1 MMEPKLILEQTQKL
15 IMTPELK
22 QAITVLTLPSLE
34 LSNYIQKQLEENPV
48 LEIPDGME
56 NMTNLSNEEDPS
68 INLKELFADSSDL
81 GIGSY
86 TPREQKERVFEPV
99 AVQHSSLQDYLK
111 FQLHIIKLTARQQSI
126 GEFIIDNISKDGYL
140 GISPDEMAYSLKVD
154 VSQIEEVLNIIK
166 NFDPPGIAASS
177 LAECLKR
184 QIDSSHPKYN
194 ILMQLIDAH
203 LDDLAANR
211 LSVIAKNL
219 KLTLPETQEL
229 VDEIKTLNP
238 KPGLLYS
245 SDDSVEYILLDVVIE
260 RVGSEYV
267 VLVNDTSVPRLNI
280 NPYYRSM
287 VLNNG
292 NIDDNARKFVEGK
305 LNSAVWLIKS
315 IEQRRLT
322 LFKVATTVIEYQ
334 RDFLDKGIAY
344 LVPLTLKEVADRID
358 VHESTVSRAI
368 AGKYVQ
374 TPRGTFSWKFFFASG
389 IVTSEGDATSANW
402 VKKMIQDL
410 IAEENVK
417 QPLSDQKLTNLL
429 AEKGIKISRRTVAKY
444 REELSIPSSSKRKRY

>member
-1 MMEPKLILEQTQKL
+1 MEPKLILEQTQKL

-34 LSNYIQKQLEENPV
+34 LSNYIQHQLEENPV
-48 LEIPDGME
+48 LELPDGMD
-56 NMTNLSNEEDPS
+56 NVADMSGGEDTT

-81 GIGSY
+81 GLGSY
-86 TPREQKERVFEPV
+86 TSREKKENVFEPV

-111 FQLHIIKLTARQQSI
+111 FQLHIIKLTSRQQQI
-126 GEFIIDNISKDGYL
+126 GDFIIDNITEDGYL
-140 GISPDEMAYSLKVD
+140 AISLHDMAQSLKVNA
-154 VSQIEEVLNIIK
+154 SEIEEILKVIQT
-166 NFDPPGIAASS
+166 FDPSGIAAAN
-177 LAECLKR
+177 LAECLKL
-184 QIDSSHPKYN
+184 QLDPGNPKYELF
-194 ILMQLIDAH
+194 IQLINDH
-203 LDDLAANR
+203 LDDIAANR
-211 LSVIAKNL
+211 LSVIAKSL
-219 KLTLPETQEL
+219 KLTIKETQEL

-238 KPGLLYS
+238 KPGLLHS
-245 SDDSVEYILLDVVIE
+245 SDNTVEYILPDVVIE
-260 RVGSEYV
+260 RVANDYV

-287 VLNNG
+287 VQNNG
-292 NIDDNARKFVEGK
+292 IIDENARKFVEGK
-305 LNSAVWLIKS
+305 LNSAVWLIRS

-322 LFKVATTVIEYQ
+322 LFKVATTVVEYQ
-334 RDFLDKGIAY
+334 RDFLDNGISN
-344 LVPLTLKEVADRID
+344 LVPLTLKEVADKVG

-389 IVTSEGDATSANW
+389 VVTSEGDAASANW

-429 AEKGIKISRRTVAKY
+429 AEKGINISRRTVAKY